1 MSWYWQKEL
10 KTPKASHSNE
20 NPSAQNQKGFFVPVF
35 FIFLEDLRIS
45 GRNQAHLNCFNLF
58 EPKTKNRFGLQ
69 AQY

>member
-1 MSWYWQKEL
+1 MKTLLL
-10 KTPKASHSNE
+10 KIRRV
-20 NPSAQNQKGFFVPVF
+20 FFVPVF